1 MSDLP
6 SVDEILSATADERR
20 RDDARA
26 AIELITR
33 TTGAEAR
40 VWGPSIVGF
49 GHAPYTTADAK
60 VHDWFAVGLSP
71 RKAALTFYG
80 LLQDGPDELLDRSDP
95 TPPARAAS
103 TSSASTPSTPP
114 CSARSSRG
122 PGGRST
128 YPTEA
133 RPAGRSVVRRGR
145 GCRAGERLVVPLV
158 QALADLGGVVVAAD
172 ALVAG
177 DGGTGGD
184 AGQDTGESEQLPRA
198 HAGSVVPAAHAGAA
212 DFRAWH
218 RR

>member
-80 LLQDGPDELLDRSDP
+80 LLQDGPDELLDLLGPHTTGKGCLYVKRLDAID
-95 TPPARAAS
+95 TAVLGEIVARAW
-103 TSSASTPSTPP
+103 
-114 CSARSSRG
+114 R
-122 PGGRST
+122 
-128 YPTEA
+128 EKH
-133 RPAGRSVVRRGR
+133 
-145 GCRAGERLVVPLV
+145 VP
-158 QALADLGGVVVAAD
+158 
-172 ALVAG
+172 
-177 DGGTGGD
+177 
-184 AGQDTGESEQLPRA
+184 
-198 HAGSVVPAAHAGAA
+198 H
-212 DFRAWH
+212 
-218 RR
+218 